1 MADSAVLDR
10 SYYSRPATEL
20 APDMLGKLLC
30 RRFPDGVRRYRVTE
44 TEIYYG
50 TEDTACHAH
59 RCPTGRARIMFEAG
73 GLAYVHRCHMFNL
86 LTIVTGPE
94 GHPEGVLIRGAEG
107 FDGPGRIGRELGL
120 ELSMYGSVM
129 SPDGVLW
136 MEDDGCRPDFGTFP
150 RIGIGYASEEDRA
163 RLWRFRIRLVRGGFI
178 ECQAG
183 VSAPDSQKLFLTT
196 TFRKVVFNNNFHRS
210 CS

>member
-1 MADSAVLDR
+1 MADAAVLDR

-30 RRFPDGVRRYRVTE
+30 HRFPDGVRRYRVTE

-50 TEDTACHAH
+50 MEDTACHVH

-94 GHPEGVLIRGAEG
+94 GHPEGVLIRGAER

-150 RIGIGYASEEDRA
+150 RIGIGYASDEDRA
-163 RLWRFRIRLVRGGFI
+163 RLWRFRTV
-178 ECQAG
+178 
-183 VSAPDSQKLFLTT
+183 
-196 TFRKVVFNNNFHRS
+196 
-210 CS
+210 